1 MAESDQPE
9 GVAVGRGVSPLAERW
24 LQACN
29 DDPMWADHAEVWKML
44 LRQVAEELTLLRHAQ
59 ESEESNSACC
69 QSPRTKDA
77 LEAIQA
83 ACKARKWTLI
93 APDGRVWQNEN
104 PMLISAAL
112 LADFSG
118 DMQPL
123 GGDFARI
130 LNENRWS
137 LYDDTEAT

>member
-1 MAESDQPE
+1 MNTGTSGNVQFAVPTAE
-9 GVAVGRGVSPLAERW
+9 GV
-24 LQACN
+24 
-29 DDPMWADHAEVWKML
+29 
-44 LRQVAEELTLLRHAQ
+44 
-59 ESEESNSACC
+59 
-69 QSPRTKDA
+69 KDA

-112 LADFSG
+112 LAELG
-118 DMQPL
+118 GYMQPL

-130 LNENRWS
+130 LDENRWA
-137 LYDDTEAT
+137 LYGDTEATPNAELRGRPLADGPA

>member
-1 MAESDQPE
+1 MNAGTNGVPQFAVPTSE
-9 GVAVGRGVSPLAERW
+9 GV
-24 LQACN
+24 
-29 DDPMWADHAEVWKML
+29 
-44 LRQVAEELTLLRHAQ
+44 
-59 ESEESNSACC
+59 
-69 QSPRTKDA
+69 KDA

-112 LADFSG
+112 LAELG
-118 DMQPL
+118 GYMEPL

-130 LNENRWS
+130 LDENRWA
-137 LYDDTEAT
+137 LYDDGEATPNALAQADAACGVSPGAMGSASNLRRTK